1 MKNGKEL
8 AEAMETFINGANSV
22 EIEDFANGFV
32 NMHNT
37 LEQMAVGMLIKTLQ
51 KVSES
56 TQVDARNEACV
67 KASKLMLRGYRSE
80 LIKDLMESDS
90 YWTEDK
96 ANEWVNGGR
105 YDISKLP
112 LVKVPIWI
120 RRKLNIYLH
129 NNLKRYTL

>member
-51 KVSES
+51 KVFES

-105 YDISKLP
+105 YDI
-112 LVKVPIWI
+112 
-120 RRKLNIYLH
+120 
-129 NNLKRYTL
+129 

>member
-8 AEAMETFINGANSV
+8 AEAMETFINGADAC

-32 NMHNT
+32 RMHNT
-37 LEQMAVGMLIKTLQ
+37 LEQKAVGMLIKTLQ
-51 KVSES
+51 KVADA
-56 TQVDARNEACV
+56 TQVDGRNEACV

-96 ANEWVNGGR
+96 ANEWVNGGG
-105 YDISKLP
+105 YDISKMP
-112 LVKVPIWI
+112 LV
-120 RRKLNIYLH
+120 
-129 NNLKRYTL
+129 